1 MEKILVV
8 DDVFESLLKGLEQ
21 HLGAEIHYIHDIS
34 PEKIPQKLS
43 ENNYTGLVVRSKIRI
58 SRDLI
63 SYVPSLQWIAR
74 AGSGIDN
81 IDAEI
86 VEDPNITVIN
96 ADGANAQSVAEHV
109 LGMILAFQHRLL
121 QSDQHVRSGEW
132 DREAHRGTEIQG
144 KTIGIVGVGH
154 TGSALAKVLSGFG
167 AHVIGYDK
175 YKLDFETDYV
185 KKVGFETLC
194 EQSDIISFHVPLS
207 DETHSLIG
215 SEFFGQL
222 SRKPLIINASRGKVM
237 DLDAAISALGKKQ
250 ISGLCLDVLPDEPPL
265 KNDSD
270 YNTKSYRRLFEFDD
284 VMFSP
289 HVAGWSK
296 ESYRK
301 ISDRLLENIL
311 KFKGL

>member
-1 MEKILVV
+1 MEKVLVV
-8 DDVFESLLKGLEQ
+8 DDVFESLLIGLEK
-21 HLGAEIHYIHDIS
+21 HLGAEIHYYPDIN

-43 ENNYTGLVVRSKIRI
+43 EDNYTGLVVRSKIRI
-58 SRDLI
+58 SRALLSHAPI
-63 SYVPSLQWIAR
+63 LQWIAR

-86 VEDPNITVIN
+86 VDDPNITVIN
-96 ADGANAQSVAEHV
+96 ADGANAHSVAEHV
-109 LGMILAFQHRLL
+109 LGMILAFQHRLIL
-121 QSDQHVRSGEW
+121 ADQHVRMGEW
-132 DREAHRGTEIQG
+132 DREAHRGTEIRG
-144 KTIGIVGVGH
+144 KTVGIVGVGH

-175 YKLDFETDYV
+175 YKVGFTTDHVEQMDFE
-185 KKVGFETLC
+185 ELC
-194 EQSDIISFHVPLS
+194 VQSDIISFHVPLS

-215 SEFFGQL
+215 ADFFGRI
-222 SRKPLIINASRGKVM
+222 SRKPLVINASRGKVM
-237 DLDAAISALGKKQ
+237 DLNAAITALEKGQ
-250 ISGLCLDVLPDEPPL
+250 ISGLCLDVLPNEPPL
-265 KNDSD
+265 KNDSHH
-270 YNTKSYRRLFEFDD
+270 NTKSYRRLFEFED

-311 KFKGL
+311 KYKGM

>member
-8 DDVFESLLKGLEQ
+8 DDVFESLTKGLEQ
-21 HLGAEIHYIHDIS
+21 HLGAEIHYNPDIS
-34 PEKIPQKLS
+34 PEKISQKLS
-43 ENNYTGLVVRSKIRI
+43 ENNYTGLVVRSKVRI
-58 SRDLI
+58 SRGLL
-63 SYVPSLQWIAR
+63 SHVPSLKWIAR

-86 VEDPNITVIN
+86 VDDPNITVIN

-121 QSDQHVRSGEW
+121 QSNHHVRSGEW

-154 TGSALAKVLSGFG
+154 TGSALARVLSGFG
-167 AHVIGYDK
+167 ANVIGYDK
-175 YKLDFETDYV
+175 YKLEFTTDYV
-185 KKVGFETLC
+185 KKVDFETLC
-194 EQSDIISFHVPLS
+194 DQSDIISFHVPLS
-207 DETHSLIG
+207 HETHSLIG
-215 SEFFGQL
+215 SEFFGRL
-222 SRKPLIINASRGKVM
+222 SRKPLVINASRGKVM
-237 DLDAAISALGKKQ
+237 DLDAAISALENRQ

-265 KNDSD
+265 KNASHQ
-270 YNTKSYRRLFEFDD
+270 KALSYTRLFEFDD

-311 KFKGL
+311 KYKGL

>member
-1 MEKILVV
+1 MEKVLVV
-8 DDVFESLLKGLEQ
+8 DDVFESLLIGLEK
-21 HLGAEIHYIHDIS
+21 HLGAEIHYYPDIN

-43 ENNYTGLVVRSKIRI
+43 EDNYTGLVVRSKIRI
-58 SRDLI
+58 SRDLLSHAPI
-63 SYVPSLQWIAR
+63 LQWIAR

-81 IDAEI
+81 IDEEI
-86 VEDPNITVIN
+86 VDDPTITVIN
-96 ADGANAQSVAEHV
+96 ADGANAHSVAEHV

-121 QSDQHVRSGEW
+121 LADQHVRMGEW
-132 DREAHRGTEIQG
+132 DREAHRGTEIRG

-175 YKLDFETDYV
+175 YKLGFTTDYV
-185 KKVGFETLC
+185 EQVDFEDLC
-194 EQSDIISFHVPLS
+194 VKSDVISFHVPLS
-207 DETHSLIG
+207 EETHSLIG
-215 SEFFGQL
+215 ADFFGRI
-222 SRKPLIINASRGKVM
+222 SRKPLVINASRGKIM
-237 DLDAAISALGKKQ
+237 DLNAAISALEKGQ

-265 KNDSD
+265 NNDGHHD
-270 YNTKSYRRLFEFDD
+270 TNSYRRLFEFQDL
-284 VMFSP
+284 MFSP

-311 KFKGL
+311 KYKGL

>member
-8 DDVFESLLKGLEQ
+8 DDVFESLLIGLEK
-21 HLGAEIHYIHDIS
+21 HLGAEIHYYPDIN

-43 ENNYTGLVVRSKIRI
+43 EDDYIGLVVRSKIRI
-58 SRDLI
+58 SRDLLSHAPI
-63 SYVPSLQWIAR
+63 LQWIAR

-86 VEDPNITVIN
+86 IDDPNITVIN
-96 ADGANAQSVAEHV
+96 ADGANGHSVAEHV

-121 QSDQHVRSGEW
+121 LADQHVRMGKW
-132 DREAHRGTEIQG
+132 DREAHRGTEIRG

-167 AHVIGYDK
+167 AYVIGYDK
-175 YKLDFETDYV
+175 YKVGFTTDYV
-185 KKVGFETLC
+185 EQVDFEELC
-194 EQSDIISFHVPLS
+194 VQSDIISFHVPLS

-215 SEFFGQL
+215 SDFFGRI
-222 SRKPLIINASRGKVM
+222 SRKPLVINASRGKIM
-237 DLDAAISALGKKQ
+237 DLDAAISALEKGQ

-265 KNDSD
+265 KNDGHQ
-270 YNTKSYRRLFEFDD
+270 NTKSYRRLIEFED

-311 KFKGL
+311 NYKGI

>member
-1 MEKILVV
+1 MEKVLVV
-8 DDVFESLLKGLEQ
+8 DDVFESLLIGLEK
-21 HLGAEIHYIHDIS
+21 HLGAEIHYYPDIN

-43 ENNYTGLVVRSKIRI
+43 EDNYTGLVVRSKIRI
-58 SRDLI
+58 SRDLLSHAPI
-63 SYVPSLQWIAR
+63 LQWIAR

-81 IDAEI
+81 IDEEI
-86 VEDPNITVIN
+86 VEDPNITAIN
-96 ADGANAQSVAEHV
+96 ADGANAHSVAEHV

-121 QSDQHVRSGEW
+121 LADQHVRMGEW
-132 DREAHRGTEIQG
+132 DREAHRGTEIRG

-175 YKLDFETDYV
+175 YKLGFTTDYLEQVDFEDLCV
-185 KKVGFETLC
+185 K
-194 EQSDIISFHVPLS
+194 SDIISFHVPLS
-207 DETHSLIG
+207 EETHSLIG
-215 SEFFGQL
+215 ADFFGRI
-222 SRKPLIINASRGKVM
+222 SRKPLVINASRGKIM
-237 DLDAAISALGKKQ
+237 DLNAAISALEKGQ

-265 KNDSD
+265 KNDGYHD
-270 YNTKSYRRLFEFDD
+270 TNSYRRLFEFQD

-311 KFKGL
+311 KYKGL

>member
-8 DDVFESLLKGLEQ
+8 DDVFESLLIGLEK
-21 HLGAEIHYIHDIS
+21 HLGAEIHYYPNIN

-43 ENNYTGLVVRSKIRI
+43 EDNYTGLVVRSKIRI
-58 SRDLI
+58 SRDLLSHAPI
-63 SYVPSLQWIAR
+63 LQWIAR

-81 IDAEI
+81 IDADI
-86 VEDPNITVIN
+86 VDDSRIIVIN

-109 LGMILAFQHRLL
+109 LGMILAFQHHLL
-121 QSDQHVRSGEW
+121 KADKHVRRGEW
-132 DREAHRGTEIQG
+132 DREAHRGIEIQG

-154 TGSALAKVLSGFG
+154 TGSALARVLSGFG
-167 AHVIGYDK
+167 ANVIGYDK
-175 YKLDFETDYV
+175 YKDNFTSENINQVSFDD
-185 KKVGFETLC
+185 LC

-215 SEFFGQL
+215 VGFFDQVN
-222 SRKPLIINASRGKVM
+222 RKPLVINASRGKVM
-237 DLDAAISALGKKQ
+237 DLNAAITALEKGQ

-265 KNDSD
+265 KNDG
-270 YNTKSYRRLFEFDD
+270 YHNTNSYRRLFEFQD

-311 KFKGL
+311 KYKGL